1 MKGQFLNKAFHTLA
15 EAFQNCLKRFPTTVC
30 FVLALTA
37 YLAYLVSTEMEDE
50 RKLTLVLGYYFSVGT
65 LLSLTLH
72 LWSEEIK
79 SRIKGISAHVVM
91 HILLIADAVY
101 LYSLSPERSLTE
113 ISIAHGAAILALW
126 LSVFFLSFT
135 KEKNDIPSWNFASYT
150 VGAFVTA
157 NVVGLIMSGGIS
169 LLVFSLHQLFDVEV
183 SWKCYLY
190 ILTVCS
196 VLLPMLLFLGMLPKD
211 EQKHNPEPQ
220 PSEFLNGTIHFLFLP
235 LMAGYLLV
243 LYIYATRILINWE
256 LPTGWVSW
264 LVVAL
269 MGGCI
274 AIEFGL
280 YPARISESKRANE
293 WIARW
298 LPALVLPLLI
308 LMTVGIIRRFN
319 DYGVTI
325 NRLYLITLNIWCY
338 IVCFGLVLTRARR
351 ISWIPISFSIIFL
364 LTSVLPVNYA
374 SITRN
379 IMRSSIEEELARS
392 GETDLPLSRN
402 QYDNWLDSLP
412 AKTALQMNDR
422 LRYLHYWFGRKS
434 ISDLVDKDASFY
446 YGRNR
451 FDADND
457 ESTADDKAGTDNNL
471 PISYNGQSSPRTS
484 IEIPKGYSRFIIIP
498 KPTSSSR
505 RLDIPRKYLETGIL
519 PAFLG
524 TRTDQMNDTAYI
536 DLKTIGTLQ
545 RYKYGEMPPTQFK
558 CNSDKCL
565 FILTGFSLDYQKEG
579 NKALLLNINGY
590 LFKK

>member
-1 MKGQFLNKAFHTLA
+1 MKGQFLNKAFHTLT

-37 YLAYLVSTEMEDE
+37 YLAYLVSTEMDDE
-50 RKLTLVLGYYFSVGT
+50 KKLTLVLGYYFSVGT

-79 SRIKGISAHVVM
+79 NRIKEISVHIVM
-91 HILLIADAVY
+91 HVLLIADAVY

-135 KEKNDIPSWNFASYT
+135 QEKNDIPSWNFASYT

-169 LLVFSLHQLFDVEV
+169 LLVFSLHQLFDVDV
-183 SWKCYLY
+183 SWKYYLY
-190 ILTVCS
+190 ILVVCS
-196 VLLPMLLFLGMLPKD
+196 VLLPMLLFLGMLPKNKL
-211 EQKHNPEPQ
+211 KHNQEPQ

-243 LYIYATRILINWE
+243 LYIYATRILISWE

-269 MGGCI
+269 MAGCI

-280 YPARISESKRANE
+280 YPSRVSESKRINE

-379 IMRSSIEEELARS
+379 VMRRSIEKELARS
-392 GETDLPLSRN
+392 GKTDLPLSRN

-412 AKTALQMNDR
+412 AKTALQVNDR

-434 ISDLVDKDASFY
+434 IADLVDKDASFY
-446 YGRNR
+446 YAKNR
-451 FDADND
+451 FGQNSDETADND
-457 ESTADDKAGTDNNL
+457 KAADNNRA
-471 PISYNGQSSPRTS
+471 ISYSAQASSLTS
-484 IEIPKGYSRFIIIP
+484 IEIPKGYSCFVIIP
-498 KPTSSSR
+498 ESSR
-505 RLDIPRKYLETGIL
+505 QLKIPHKYIETGVL
-519 PAFLG
+519 PASLG
-524 TRTDQMNDTAYI
+524 TRTDKMNDTAYI
-536 DLKTIGTLQ
+536 DLKNIKALQ
-545 RYKYGEMPPTQFK
+545 RYKYGEMPPAQFK

-565 FILTGFSLDYQKEG
+565 FILTGFSLDYQEEG
-579 NKALLLNINGY
+579 NEALFLNINGY
-590 LFKK
+590 LFRK